1 MAGDD
6 GPRVL
11 TGEMV
16 GLFFVLAFD
25 LLVVVGVL
33 WYVGQLSS
41 GIAGLMFGGTV
52 AVFLGW
58 ICYRWWS
65 IRRSRVVE
73 PDEDTAVEP
82 LATLQ
87 DRYAAGEL
95 SEDEFERKLERIME
109 STEAVED
116 AGREPRGARDRGT
129 SGRQDVTTHDRSE
142 TRRDELRE

>member
-41 GIAGLMFGGTV
+41 EVAGLVFGGIV

-65 IRRSRVVE
+65 VRRSRGVE
-73 PDEDTAVEP
+73 PDEDTAVDP
-82 LATLQ
+82 LVTLQ
-87 DRYAAGEL
+87 DR
-95 SEDEFERKLERIME
+95 
-109 STEAVED
+109 
-116 AGREPRGARDRGT
+116 
-129 SGRQDVTTHDRSE
+129 
-142 TRRDELRE
+142 

>member
-1 MAGDD
+1 MAGDED
-6 GPRVL
+6 SRVV

-41 GIAGLMFGGTV
+41 EVAGFVFAGTI

-65 IRRSRVVE
+65 IRRSRVTGL
-73 PDEDTAVEP
+73 DEDTTVDP
-82 LATLQ
+82 LVTLQ

-95 SEDEFERKLERIME
+95 SEEEFERKLDRVMD

-116 AGREPRGARDRGT
+116 AAREPGGASD
-129 SGRQDVTTHDRSE
+129 DVTSDRREGGTRDRSE
-142 TRRDELRE
+142 THRDELRE

>member
-1 MAGDD
+1 MAEDED
-6 GPRVL
+6 ARVL

-33 WYVGQLSS
+33 WYVGQLPSAV
-41 GIAGLMFGGTV
+41 AGLVFGGTV

-65 IRRSRVVE
+65 IRRSRVE
-73 PDEDTAVEP
+73 PDEDTAVDP
-82 LATLQ
+82 LGTLQ

-116 AGREPRGARDRGT
+116 AGREPRDD
-129 SGRQDVTTHDRSE
+129 SDDVTIDRREGATCDRSE
-142 TRRDELRE
+142 TSQDELRE